1 MGEGTVKGIGR
12 RGEPAIEEGEA
23 CALAHWRLAWVAT
36 GKVLATL
43 DPDGVGGDA
52 PSTVFVYS
60 SIDVCF
66 LRELNDGG
74 EGGRQLGKAAAIDP
88 IGQASVV
95 AVHVPPAV
103 CYCGRRWVISIFFV
117 KSVRNKVGIVIGRD
131 LRRQGW
137 TGTTNHAR
145 SK

>member
-1 MGEGTVKGIGR
+1 MR
-12 RGEPAIEEGEA
+12 SRS
-23 CALAHWRLAWVAT
+23 LAASLGSYR
-36 GKVLATL
+36 
-43 DPDGVGGDA
+43 DDA

-88 IGQASVV
+88 MRQASVV

-103 CYCGRRWVISIFFV
+103 CYCGRRWVNYYLFG
-117 KSVRNKVGIVIGRD
+117 KV
-131 LRRQGW
+131 
-137 TGTTNHAR
+137 
-145 SK
+145 SSS